1 MMPNAAELAEKIAG
15 DFYGNRLDLS
25 DRGIDVPDS
34 LWWQVPEVKYVRKL
48 YESGTSG
55 TDVRLFV
62 TFLSAMD
69 RARDSELEW
78 SAGFDLYN
86 SHPELFDPIS
96 ISAISKDTL
105 FNRLKDGKVSQR
117 HSVDVNAWRTIA
129 RTLMSG
135 CRRSE
140 QKVDFLNLLK

>member
-1 MMPNAAELAEKIAG
+1 MMPNAAELAEQIAG

-25 DRGIDVPDS
+25 ERGIDVPDS

-55 TDVRLFV
+55 RDVRLFV

-69 RARDSELEW
+69 RARDSELVW
-78 SAGFDLYN
+78 SAGFDLFN

-96 ISAISKDTL
+96 ISAMSEDSL
-105 FNRLKDGKVSQR
+105 FNRLTDGQVSQR

-129 RTLMSG
+129 RSLMSDYR
-135 CRRSE
+135 CSV
-140 QKVDFLNLLK
+140 QKVDF